1 MFKFFGI
8 NTNNSKESG
17 VIKIVIFTASAL
29 AIAYPSFAGTKCYS
43 SKEIQQLVKSHR
55 LKEKGAMVV
64 ERGNEGSEVQ
74 DIAYVNDKTKTFLSV
89 KKKGKCFF
97 DPTFLSE
104 DSYEEIFQ
112 FEGDSEEGE

>member
-1 MFKFFGI
+1 M
-8 NTNNSKESG
+8 
-17 VIKIVIFTASAL
+17 IKIIILTASAL
-29 AIAYPSFAGTKCYS
+29 SIAYPSFAGSKCYS
-43 SKEIQQLVKSHR
+43 SKEIQQLVKSR
-55 LKEKGAMVV
+55 GLKEKGAMVV
-64 ERGNEGSEVQ
+64 EGGNAGSEVQ

-104 DSYEEIFQ
+104 ASYEEIFQ